1 VTSVV
6 EVSVDIDAPPE
17 DVWKVVA
24 DPRNLQ
30 KWDRHIA
37 LVEGADGELHEGD
50 EYTTELRFLG
60 ARARAHMKVLAL
72 KPHEYS
78 KVAMD
83 GVVDGTVETWV
94 EPLGDHRT
102 RLRHRVEYRFRGGP
116 LGEVAGRAVQM
127 MGAGAILKR
136 GVRAQKRQV
145 EDSVP

>member
-17 DVWKVVA
+17 DVWKAVA